1 MNNKQSI
8 PNPQWCILVQ
18 RYEWLYTTSDLFF
31 SVLLRCMK
39 QELADK
45 LDLYVHSYK
54 HGYIGYHFSH
64 THIDAIS

>member
-8 PNPQWCILVQ
+8 QNPQWCILVQ
-18 RYEWLYTTSDLFF
+18 RYEWLYKTSALFF

-45 LDLYVHSYK
+45 LDLYAHSY
-54 HGYIGYHFSH
+54 
-64 THIDAIS
+64 